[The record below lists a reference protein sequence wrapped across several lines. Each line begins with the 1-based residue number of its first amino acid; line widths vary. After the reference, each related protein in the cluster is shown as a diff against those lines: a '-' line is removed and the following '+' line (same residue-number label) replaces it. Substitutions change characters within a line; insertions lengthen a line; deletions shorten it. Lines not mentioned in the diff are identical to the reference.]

1 LHIIPRCYSLGLE
14 IFFVSL
20 EYSKQQMVKIPTPLP
35 DEAYAAINDVY
46 FLRAGTVAAAEL
58 ITLPTFGLP
67 GAFLAMV
74 SSPVTIPAAAVA
86 SGLYYVLGRKTP
98 FIAPKM
104 LAGST
109 SKENAY
115 AAMGAVVG
123 NIAAPIVPFGA
134 YAEPAMTAGGMVIG
148 RNMA

>member
-1 LHIIPRCYSLGLE
+1 
-14 IFFVSL
+14 
-20 EYSKQQMVKIPTPLP
+20 MVKIPTPLP

-58 ITLPTFGLP
+58 ITLPTFGIP
-67 GAFLAMV
+67 GAILAIV

-98 FIAPKM
+98 IITPKF

-115 AAMGAVVG
+115 AAMGAAIS
-123 NIAAPIVPFGA
+123 NLSAPLVPLGP
-134 YAEPAMTAGGMVIG
+134 YAEPGMTVAGMLIG
-148 RNMA
+148 KNMA